1 MLSLFSP
8 DLRRPQPPIS
18 QMCRPVKG
26 SAEHGRLTHT
36 SLILQGSKIAK
47 FSLIFWPHTPL
58 SRHHF
63 EMEQD
68 VWNLKRTC
76 AGSML
81 RFDDCLSYPH
91 HISWSSIPASL
102 GSLFVPSPKIM
113 QPHIVRLHWNLIC
126 WCSASREGRGIF
138 KIQFRSHRRSLTVC
152 HLSVGSRPRNVTKW
166 KCIDFKC
173 VRNRLWAG
181 LV

>member
-1 MLSLFSP
+1 MLSLSSP
-8 DLRRPQPPIS
+8 DLRRPRPPIS
-18 QMCRPVKG
+18 QMCRAIKG
-26 SAEHGRLTHT
+26 SAVHGRLTHIYT
-36 SLILQGSKIAK
+36 HTLILQGSKSAK

-81 RFDDCLSYPH
+81 RFDDCLSCPH
-91 HISWSSIPASL
+91 HISWSSVPASL
-102 GSLFVPSPKIM
+102 RSLFVPSQKIT

-126 WCSASREGRGIF
+126 WCNASPQGRGIF

-152 HLSVGSRPRNVTKW
+152 QNCNLKCRFSTPKRNEMKVHW
-166 KCIDFKC
+166 F
-173 VRNRLWAG
+173 
-181 LV
+181 